1 MFGFE
6 STLYLFLVRVK
17 VGPHSLGKKG
27 FEHREGV
34 AAVEMLG
41 LAINYDLTTLIVLE
55 HQKLSCDWILHVP
68 SHILYT
74 HCTLHICILICTF
87 RV

>member
-17 VGPHSLGKKG
+17 VGPHSFGKKG

-34 AAVEMLG
+34 VAVEMLG
-41 LAINYDLTTLIVLE
+41 LAINYDLTTLHL
-55 HQKLSCDWILHVP
+55 
-68 SHILYT
+68 
-74 HCTLHICILICTF
+74 F
-87 RV
+87 RASEAYL